1 MASSVVV
8 FTTPG
13 CPYCKR
19 AKQALSEQK
28 VSYKEVDVSVNTE
41 LRAALKEATGQRTV
55 PQVYAGG
62 TLVGGSD
69 ALLAMISDGRF
80 TQLLSQASSSQ
91 AALPEQLSSALQA
104 ADAVAAAAAPAAA
117 AAGSE
122 LPEDLQQVL
131 TALSDSQSGLQK
143 QPGGSSEPPNFTGK
157 ALLDWLVQHS
167 SSSGS
172 SGDRAAAARRRSS
185 CSAVAD
191 GDAQRY
197 ALRSDAVRAVPW
209 GAALNTHFWWGPA
222 AARPAEV
229 VAGELRARILAL
241 YDKHLSA
248 DGRAVSYAALKQD
261 PEFWDYVD
269 ATAELQ
275 RVDLTPL
282 SRESLM
288 AFAINLYN
296 ALVIHALV
304 VHGPGQYNS
313 STGRIGF
320 FQKASRYNIGG
331 YDYVLDDLENG
342 ILRGNRPAASSIGM
356 LLKLPRLSK
365 GPFKG
370 DDPRAKHV
378 VQPLDPRIHFAL
390 VCGAKSCPPIKLY
403 SAATLE
409 EGLAAAAETFCASD
423 VEIEASAKKVHLSKI
438 FSWYFPDFGADKAA
452 RLRFL
457 LPHLPEGKRASLE
470 QLLAADPAAKGIS
483 VKHKPYDWTI
493 NAAE

>member
-1 MASSVVV
+1 MSSSVVV

-28 VSYKEVDVSVNTE
+28 VPYQEVDVSVNTE
-41 LRAALKEATGQRTV
+41 LRAALKEATGERTV
-55 PQVYAGG
+55 PQVYAKGA
-62 TLVGGSD
+62 LHNSSD
-69 ALLAMISDGRF
+69 RSVAAAQAQ
-80 TQLLSQASSSQ
+80 QLLSANTITLVSDKQ
-91 AALPEQLSSALQA
+91 PSA
-104 ADAVAAAAAPAAA
+104 DEVAAVFDDEAHSYAMR
-117 AAGSE
+117 SE
-122 LPEDLQQVL
+122 
-131 TALSDSQSGLQK
+131 
-143 QPGGSSEPPNFTGK
+143 
-157 ALLDWLVQHS
+157 
-167 SSSGS
+167 
-172 SGDRAAAARRRSS
+172 
-185 CSAVAD
+185 
-191 GDAQRY
+191 
-197 ALRSDAVRAVPW
+197 AVRAVPW

-229 VAGELRARILAL
+229 VAEELRGRILAL

-261 PEFWDYVD
+261 PEFWEYVD

-275 RVDLTPL
+275 RVDLSPL

-304 VHGPGQYNS
+304 VHGPQQYNS
-313 STGRIGF
+313 TTGRVGF
-320 FQKASRYNIGG
+320 FQKASKYNIGG

-342 ILRGNRPAASSIGM
+342 ILRGNSPAASTIGM
-356 LLKLPRLSK
+356 LLKLPWLSK
-365 GPFKG
+365 GPFKAG
-370 DDPRAKHV
+370 DPRAQHV
-378 VQPLDPRIHFAL
+378 VRPLDPRIHFAL

-409 EGLAAAAETFCASD
+409 EGLAAAADTFCASD
-423 VEIEASAKKVHLSKI
+423 VEVDTAAKKVRLSKI

-457 LPHLPEGKRASLE
+457 LPHLPGDKQASLQ

-483 VKHKPYDWTI
+483 VEHKPYDWTI